1 MCEFYTVPSNRKYS
15 EKPQDSNNKNIRING
30 FITVSPQ
37 GFIIENRVKAT
48 GPRVS
53 CYMPFCGGATWSPGR
68 GRLDSDRV
76 PAHLQQALLPRGTRR
91 APRGF
96 GMLSED
102 VKAKTSGADSTGHYI
117 LETVSTVLTV
127 ASSVKAARPTESP
140 SVPRRL
146 RNQPHT
152 EIPRAIT
159 RRSLRCSSVYGEP
172 RTPVERSQTS
182 DGSISFEFLVSL
194 TGCYH
199 DSCQPCKNSWRPGL
213 HILVI

>member
-1 MCEFYTVPSNRKYS
+1 MESRLS
-15 EKPQDSNNKNIRING
+15 L
-30 FITVSPQ
+30 
-37 GFIIENRVKAT
+37 
-48 GPRVS
+48 
-53 CYMPFCGGATWSPGR
+53 GR

-127 ASSVKAARPTESP
+127 ASSVKAAHHAESL

-146 RNQPHT
+146 PHT

-159 RRSLRCSSVYGEP
+159 RRSPEML
-172 RTPVERSQTS
+172 
-182 DGSISFEFLVSL
+182 
-194 TGCYH
+194 
-199 DSCQPCKNSWRPGL
+199 
-213 HILVI
+213 